1 MNIIKKL
8 LFELLVNT
16 KKEFQIAETPL
27 FRAYKMLKN
36 RYGGPKEFDIRTYIE
51 QLSRINLE
59 DLKQLRNFVNN
70 TL

>member
-16 KKEFQIAETPL
+16 KKELQIAETPL

-36 RYGGPKEFDIRTYIE
+36 RYGGPEKFDIRTYK
-51 QLSRINLE
+51 QLLSRINFD
-59 DLKQLRNFVNN
+59 DLKEFYRSIIKL
-70 TL
+70 